1 MDHDDRNVPLNILP
15 AWIIIFLIV
24 CCADT
29 KNTVAFG
36 TDLKCAVAHK
46 KLKKQKYIN
55 NVPRSTVINSHG
67 AASDV

>member
-1 MDHDDRNVPLNILP
+1 MDYDDRNMPLNILP
-15 AWIIIFLIV
+15 AGIITFLIA
-24 CCADT
+24 CYADI
-29 KNTVAFG
+29 KNTAAFG